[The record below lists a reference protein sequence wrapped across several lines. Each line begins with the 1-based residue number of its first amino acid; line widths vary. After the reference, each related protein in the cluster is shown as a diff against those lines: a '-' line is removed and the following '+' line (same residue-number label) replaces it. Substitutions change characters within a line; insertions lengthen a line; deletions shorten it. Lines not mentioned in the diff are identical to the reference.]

1 MDVSAAVKLVV
12 DEAESD
18 ALRRWLGQPRLIG
31 SALLEVEL
39 MRAVR
44 RARPDAVERA
54 RTLLETVGLVPV
66 DEGVLRHAALLDP
79 PVLRT
84 LDAVHLATALTLRL
98 ANLTLVT
105 YDDRL
110 GDAARAAGLAVV
122 SPA

>member
-1 MDVSAAVKLVV
+1 MV